1 MLFINYTI
9 KEFQV
14 KIVRGLLRGGRA
26 FPRVPCRGRLFFF
39 ILSLYLACVP
49 LHTLYRDAEY
59 NEGRWIRAREC
70 AGNVRVAAL
79 LRMAGSVGFMGV
91 VLGIAAVVALGLL
104 VYLFWVLFRG

>member
-1 MLFINYTI
+1 M
-9 KEFQV
+9 
-14 KIVRGLLRGGRA
+14 
-26 FPRVPCRGRLFFF
+26 
-39 ILSLYLACVP
+39 
-49 LHTLYRDAEY
+49 Y

-70 AGNVRVAAL
+70 ASNVRVEAL